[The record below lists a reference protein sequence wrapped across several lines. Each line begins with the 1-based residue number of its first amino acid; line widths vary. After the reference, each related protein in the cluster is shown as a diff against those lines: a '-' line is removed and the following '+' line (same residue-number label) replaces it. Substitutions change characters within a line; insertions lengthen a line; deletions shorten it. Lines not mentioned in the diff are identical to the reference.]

1 MHNGGLELLILTCVI
16 LYDSRAGRAWDPRMD
31 QWEEELFKS
40 ERKLLASR
48 QKSSRPVLLTSAD
61 HCPIILPENKGVG
74 ESAVIYTACLL
85 NGEQHLMVPAH
96 LRGCPLF

>member
-1 MHNGGLELLILTCVI
+1 MGPEDGSVGRGTLQIREKTLGQQAKEL
-16 LYDSRAGRAWDPRMD
+16 
-31 QWEEELFKS
+31 
-40 ERKLLASR
+40 
-48 QKSSRPVLLTSAD
+48 SSSPSHV
-61 HCPIILPENKGVG
+61 CPIILPENKGVG